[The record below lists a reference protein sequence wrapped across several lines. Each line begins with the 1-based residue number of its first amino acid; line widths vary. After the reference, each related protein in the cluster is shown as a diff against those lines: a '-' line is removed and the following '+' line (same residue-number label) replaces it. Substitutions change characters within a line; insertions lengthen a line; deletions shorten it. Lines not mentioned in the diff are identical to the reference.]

1 MVDFPG
7 AQIIKNLPEMWETGF
22 SSWVQF
28 LSQVNHLANGILQAR
43 IHELRSL
50 AGYSQWGGKESDM
63 TEQPTQHKASDI
75 ELTQLLIIWESLF
88 LLYF

>member
-1 MVDFPG
+1 MVGFSG
-7 AQIIKNLPEMWETGF
+7 AQIVKNLPEMWETGF

-28 LSQVNHLANGILQAR
+28 LGQENHLENGILQAR

-63 TEQPTQHKASDI
+63 TEQLTQHV
-75 ELTQLLIIWESLF
+75 SLAT
-88 LLYF
+88 LN